1 MWPHNFLA
9 AGLVEQLPNFF
20 FLLLGVVERWSGYE
34 VHSGLKVIMQPKLA
48 MSPYFF
54 CFRIQ
59 SEGDTG
65 VCYPPNFP
73 SHFFIILW
81 GGTLGAIWLWSLA
94 PLLPSLKV
102 FLQRGF
108 YVDQCSPT
116 LLSIWHN
123 IFRMPCTLNPTPTP
137 IPILAWWLSVF
148 PGRTQGS
155 RSDSGVV
162 WLAVSGKETGHWL
175 SQSPGETGV
184 SQGET
189 RKALST
195 HSPSLASKQKFPLMS
210 DGNCTASVS
219 CQIAVLHDYPEQKAL
234 ETLEWLTLQ
243 CGPALSS

>member
-20 FLLLGVVERWSGYE
+20 FLLLGVVERRSGYE

-94 PLLPSLKV
+94 PLLPLWKFFCRGV
-102 FLQRGF
+102 FMLTSAPPHCCQYDIIYSGCH
-108 YVDQCSPT
+108 VHWT
-116 LLSIWHN
+116 LLPLQYPFWHGDCQ
-123 IFRMPCTLNPTPTP
+123 F
-137 IPILAWWLSVF
+137 
-148 PGRTQGS
+148 
-155 RSDSGVV
+155 
-162 WLAVSGKETGHWL
+162 
-175 SQSPGETGV
+175 
-184 SQGET
+184 SQGGP
-189 RKALST
+189 RGA
-195 HSPSLASKQKFPLMS
+195 
-210 DGNCTASVS
+210 G
-219 CQIAVLHDYPEQKAL
+219 
-234 ETLEWLTLQ
+234 LTLV
-243 CGPALSS
+243 LYD